1 VVSASG
7 TYGVTITDGNGCTSY
22 CEIEIT
28 VNPLPTCHI
37 SASPGSEVC
46 AGNNVTLT
54 EDGGDAV
61 SWLWTT
67 NETSSSI
74 VVSASGT
81 YGVTITDGNG
91 CTSYCEIEIT
101 VNPLPT
107 CHISASPGS
116 EVCAG
121 NNVTLTED
129 GGDAVSW
136 LWTTA
141 ETTSSIVVSASGTY
155 GVTIT
160 DGNGCTSYC
169 EIEITVNPLPTCHI
183 SASPGSEVCAG
194 NNVILTEN
202 GGDAVSWL
210 WTTAETTSSIVV
222 SASGTYGV
230 TITDG
235 NGCTSY
241 CEIEITVYAQP
252 VATASSNSPVSQ
264 GATIE
269 LYGGPDGMASYNWT
283 GPNSFTSSLQNATI
297 PNATTAMAGTYT
309 LTVINGNGCSD
320 VATTNVVVQ
329 VPPSTPT
336 VTTQAATGVTT
347 SSATPYMNYTMGNS
361 TSVDVRFA
369 YKKSTSSAWSY
380 TDWVTKSADGTY
392 TVSLTG
398 LSSNTKYDLKA
409 ELKYASTVIESAILQ
424 FTTAISALPPSQ
436 GCFIATA
443 AYGTPTAKQIDVLR
457 EFRDVVLLKSTVGSQ
472 FVALYYRL
480 SPPIANFIAG
490 NEILRTLVR
499 ELLVD
504 PIVRT
509 IEATGD
515 IWRN

>member
-1 VVSASG
+1 VAAFNATPTTGCAPLTVNFTDSSTGSPTSWNWTFGDGGTSTLQSPSHDYTSAGNYTVSLTVSNDCGSNTTTKANYITVYAKPAATASSNSPVCEG
-7 TYGVTITDGNGCTSY
+7 STIELTGGPDGMTTYGWTGPNGFSSSLQSPTIPNATLAMAGNYTLTVTNSNGCAASNTTSVV
-22 CEIEIT
+22 
-28 VNPLPTCHI
+28 VNAKPTCYI
-37 SASPGSEVC
+37 SADPGSEVC
-46 AGNNVTLT
+46 AGNNVT
-54 EDGGDAV
+54 
-61 SWLWTT
+61 
-67 NETSSSI
+67 
-74 VVSASGT
+74 
-81 YGVTITDGNG
+81 
-91 CTSYCEIEIT
+91 
-101 VNPLPT
+101 
-107 CHISASPGS
+107 
-116 EVCAG
+116 
-121 NNVTLTED
+121 
-129 GGDAVSW
+129 
-136 LWTTA
+136 
-141 ETTSSIVVSASGTY
+141 
-155 GVTIT
+155 
-160 DGNGCTSYC
+160 
-169 EIEITVNPLPTCHI
+169 
-183 SASPGSEVCAG
+183 
-194 NNVILTEN
+194 LTEN